1 MSLSSVFVNYCGG
14 LNQNGSPSLIY
25 LNSVPNWNCL
35 ERISRCGLVGK
46 GVSREIGFEV
56 SKVKAIPS

>member
-14 LNQNGSPSLIY
+14 LNQN

-46 GVSREIGFEV
+46 GVSQEIGFEV